1 MRLVFACN
9 LDFRAVHG
17 VIIIEDV
24 RRDLTVIYSRLLQ
37 GDSWDSQGWE
47 LFIMQANV
55 KDGTS
60 WGAAGLY
67 EIVLKRTAL
76 KQAWN

>member
-1 MRLVFACN
+1 MRLVFAFN
-9 LDFRAVHG
+9 LDFRAVYG

-24 RRDLTVIYSRLLQ
+24 RRDLTVVYSRLLQ
-37 GDSWDSQGWE
+37 ADSWDSQGWE

-60 WGAAGLY
+60 QDAAGLY
-67 EIVLKRTAL
+67 ESVLK
-76 KQAWN
+76 